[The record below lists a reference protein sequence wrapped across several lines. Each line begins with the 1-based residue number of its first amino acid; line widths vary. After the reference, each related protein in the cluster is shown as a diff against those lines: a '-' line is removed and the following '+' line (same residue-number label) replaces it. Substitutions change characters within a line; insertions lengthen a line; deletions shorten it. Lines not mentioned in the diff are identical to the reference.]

1 MRKDIAADARVLV
14 SARVAAVKSGSMA
27 AAPPG
32 TGPLSARLV
41 LRHTAG
47 MIRGHWHRIAFA
59 AFLFFVPAATLH
71 LVADVIHD
79 EYADSS
85 DWDRYLLLTAF
96 LLFVIA
102 LRFLGEVVY
111 AGFLDMAVG
120 DSWFRGEDRGL
131 GRVLVE
137 LPWIPLIIVDVV
149 VVTAA
154 VVGLALFVI
163 PGVLVYTFW
172 GLAGPVVV
180 QERHGWRDGLRRTY
194 QISRPNWKLV
204 LILVVIPLGIE
215 HAMATAV
222 YEWVDNK
229 GGLAIIAGEW
239 FVAATMLG
247 VIGVI
252 DVALANE
259 LMARTPF
266 TKKSAPPARSP
277 A

>member
-1 MRKDIAADARVLV
+1 VAVDANVQR
-14 SARVAAVKSGSMA
+14 APT
-27 AAPPG
+27 PPG
-32 TGPLSARLV
+32 RGGLSARLV

-47 MIRGHWHRIAFA
+47 MIRTHWHRIAFA
-59 AFLFFVPAATLH
+59 AFVFFVPAAALH
-71 LVADVIHD
+71 LFADLIHD
-79 EYADSS
+79 EYADTGG
-85 DWDRYLLLTAF
+85 WDRYILLSAF
-96 LLFVIA
+96 LLVVVAI
-102 LRFLGEVVY
+102 RFLGEVVY

-120 DSWFRGEDRGL
+120 DSWFRGEDRGITQVM
-131 GRVLVE
+131 RE
-137 LPWIPLIIVDVV
+137 LPWVPLIIVDVV

-163 PGVLVYTFW
+163 PGVIVYTFW

-180 QERHGWRDGLRRTY
+180 QERHHARDGLRRTY
-194 QISRPNWKLV
+194 EISRRHWKLV
-204 LILVVIPLGIE
+204 LVLVVIPLGVE

-229 GGLAIIAGEW
+229 GAFALIAGEW

-266 TKKSAPPARSP
+266 TPKTAPPGHPLRSTR
-277 A
+277 

>member
-1 MRKDIAADARVLV
+1 MAVGSKVLR
-14 SARVAAVKSGSMA
+14 APG
-27 AAPPG
+27 PPG

-41 LRHTAG
+41 LRHTTG
-47 MIRGHWHRIAFA
+47 MIRTHWHRIAFA
-59 AFLFFVPAATLH
+59 AFIFFVPAAVLH
-71 LVADVIHD
+71 LFADWVHD
-79 EYADSS
+79 EYAETGG
-85 DWDRYLLLTAF
+85 WDRYILLTAF
-96 LLFVIA
+96 VLVVVAI
-102 LRFLGEVVY
+102 RFLGEVVY

-120 DSWFRGEDRGL
+120 DSWFRGEDRGIAQVM
-131 GRVLVE
+131 RE
-137 LPWIPLIIVDVV
+137 LPWVPLIIVDFV

-163 PGVLVYTFW
+163 PGVIVYTFW

-180 QERHGWRDGLRRTY
+180 QERHRARDGLRRTF

-204 LILVVIPLGIE
+204 LVLVVIPLGIE
-215 HAMATAV
+215 HALATLV
-222 YEWVDNK
+222 YEWADPK
-229 GGLAIIAGEW
+229 GAFVIVAAEW

-266 TKKSAPPARSP
+266 TTTTTPPGHSMP
-277 A
+277 

>member
-1 MRKDIAADARVLV
+1 MAGVGDIPRAP
-14 SARVAAVKSGSMA
+14 
-27 AAPPG
+27 APPG

-41 LRHTAG
+41 IAHARG
-47 MIRGHWHRIAFA
+47 MFRGHWHRIAFA
-59 AFLFFVPAATLH
+59 AFVFFVPVASLH
-71 LVADVIHD
+71 LVADLIHD
-79 EYADSS
+79 EYAESGG
-85 DWDRYLLLTAF
+85 WGRYFLLTGF
-96 LLFVIA
+96 LLFVVF

-120 DSWFRGEDRGL
+120 DSWFRHEDRS
-131 GRVLVE
+131 LVQVIRE

-180 QERHGWRDGLRRTY
+180 QERHRALDGLRRTA
-194 QISRPNWKLV
+194 QISRRNWKLV

-215 HAMATAV
+215 HALATLV
-222 YEWVDNK
+222 YEFVDAK
-229 GGLAIIAGEW
+229 GAFAIVAGEW

-259 LMARTPF
+259 LMARTPM
-266 TKKSAPPARSP
+266 TARTRGATRVTP
-277 A
+277 

>member
-1 MRKDIAADARVLV
+1 VTPLPRVPDAKVLRR
-14 SARVAAVKSGSMA
+14 APG
-27 AAPPG
+27 PPG

-41 LRHTAG
+41 LRHTFG
-47 MIRGHWHRIAFA
+47 MIRSHWHRIAFA
-59 AFLFFVPAATLH
+59 AFVFFVPAASLH
-71 LVADVIHD
+71 LVADLLHD
-79 EYADSS
+79 EYADSGG
-85 DWDRYLLLTAF
+85 WARYFLLSAF
-96 LLFVIA
+96 LLTVVA

-120 DSWFRGEDRGL
+120 DSWFHGEDRS
-131 GRVLVE
+131 LVE
-137 LPWIPLIIVDVV
+137 VIRDLPWIPLIIVDFM

-163 PGVLVYTFW
+163 PGVIVYTFW

-194 QISRPNWKLV
+194 EISRPNWKLV
-204 LILVVIPLGIE
+204 LVLVVIPLGIE
-215 HAMATAV
+215 HALATLV
-222 YEWVDNK
+222 YEWVDAK
-229 GGLAIIAGEW
+229 GALAIVAGEW

-266 TKKSAPPARSP
+266 TKRSAPPARSQP
-277 A
+277 

>member
-1 MRKDIAADARVLV
+1 
-14 SARVAAVKSGSMA
+14 VAVVDEFPRA

-32 TGPLSARLV
+32 SGPLSARLV
-41 LRHTAG
+41 LAHARG

-59 AFLFFVPAATLH
+59 AFVFFVPAASLH
-71 LVADVIHD
+71 LVADLIHD
-79 EYADSS
+79 EYADSGG
-85 DWDRYLLLTAF
+85 WGRYFLLTAF
-96 LLFVIA
+96 LLAVVAI
-102 LRFLGEVVY
+102 RFLGEVVY

-120 DSWFRGEDRGL
+120 DSWFRGEDRS
-131 GRVLVE
+131 LVQVMRE
-137 LPWIPLIIVDVV
+137 LPWIPLIIVDFA

-163 PGVLVYTFW
+163 PGVIVYTFW

-180 QERHGWRDGLRRTY
+180 QERHRARDGLRRTA

-204 LILVVIPLGIE
+204 LGLVVIPLGIE
-215 HAMATAV
+215 HALATAV
-222 YEWVDNK
+222 YEWVDAK
-229 GGLAIIAGEW
+229 GAFAIVAGEW

-266 TKKSAPPARSP
+266 TKKTAPPGHP
-277 A
+277 AHSGS